1 MISSVGYLS
10 VHTSPLLTPGSG
22 DAGGMNVYIDELAR
36 EIGGRGVSVDVYTR
50 RDDPGLPDE
59 VRVTDR
65 YRVVHIDAGPA
76 ERLPIGALAEH
87 VPAFTDDALRFAN
100 EAGYA
105 YDLLHSHYWLSGR
118 VGLGMKEALGVP
130 LANSFH
136 TLGRV
141 KDLTRRPDDQPSS
154 SVRIRTEQEVI
165 AGSDCVISSTPA
177 EAKDLLEH
185 YGADPTRLCM
195 NPPGISHEVFHPGDN
210 EAARERLGLGEGPIA
225 LFVGRIQPLK
235 GADVALEAVALS
247 RQRIPD
253 LRLLVVGGPSGIA
266 GHEEAERLHARAEE
280 ADLAGAVTF
289 WPAQP
294 HADLVDFYR
303 AADVVLCPSRSESF
317 GLVAVEAQACAT
329 PVIAAKVGGLVFG
342 VADEESGL
350 LIPGWEPSMW
360 SAAIERFFGERGL
373 ARLLSEGARERS
385 RIFTWKAATDRLLEL
400 YDGLTS

>member
-1 MISSVGYLS
+1 MIESVGYLS
-10 VHTSPLLTPGSG
+10 LHTSPLLAPGSG

-36 EIGGRGVSVDVYTR
+36 EIGARGVHVDVYTR
-50 RDDPGLPDE
+50 RDAPDLPDE

-65 YRVVHIDAGPA
+65 YRVVHLDGGPRG
-76 ERLPIGALAEH
+76 RLEIGGLVEH
-87 VPAFTDDALRFAN
+87 VPAFTEAAIRFAT
-100 EAGYA
+100 EEGPD

-118 VGLGMKEALGVP
+118 VGLAMKEVLGVP

-141 KDLTRRPDDQPSS
+141 KDLTRRPDERPSS
-154 SVRIRTEQEVI
+154 PERIRTEEEVI

-195 NPPGISHEVFHPGDN
+195 NPPGVSHEVFRPGDN
-210 EAARERLGLGEGPIA
+210 EAARARLGLGEGPIA
-225 LFVGRIQPLK
+225 LFAGRIQPLK
-235 GADVALEAVALS
+235 GADVALEAVALA
-247 RQRIPD
+247 REQIPG
-253 LRLLVVGGPSGIA
+253 LRLLVVGGPSGIT
-266 GHEEAERLHARAEE
+266 GHEEAERLHARAAEP
-280 ADLAGAVTF
+280 DLAGAVSF

-294 HADLVDFYR
+294 HGDLVDFYR

-329 PVIAAKVGGLVFG
+329 PVIAARVGGLAFG

-350 LIPGWEPSMW
+350 LIPGWDPDSW
-360 SAAIERFFGERGL
+360 SEAIERFFTDRGL
-373 ARLLSEGARERS
+373 SRLLSEGARERS
-385 RIFTWKAATDRLLEL
+385 RIFTWTAATDRLLEL

>member
-1 MISSVGYLS
+1 MISSVAYLS
-10 VHTSPLLTPGSG
+10 LHTSPLLTPGSG

-36 EIGGRGVSVDVYTR
+36 EMAGRGVCVDVYTR
-50 RDDPGLPDE
+50 RDDPDLPSE

-65 YRVVHIDAGPA
+65 YRVVHIDAGPP
-76 ERLPIGALAEH
+76 ERVPIADLADH
-87 VPAFTDDALRFAN
+87 VPAFTEQAIAFARA
-100 EAGYA
+100 EGCE

-118 VGLGMKEALGVP
+118 VGLDMKEALSVP

-141 KDLTRRPDDQPSS
+141 KDLTRRSDDVPSS
-154 SVRIRTEQEVI
+154 TVRIRTEQEVI

-185 YGADPTRLCM
+185 YDADPTRLCM
-195 NPPGISHEVFHPGDN
+195 NPPGISHELFHPGDN

-235 GADVALEAVALS
+235 GADVALEAVA
-247 RQRIPD
+247 RARRVIPD
-253 LRLLVVGGPSGIA
+253 LRLLVVGGPSGIV
-266 GHEEAERLHARAEE
+266 GHAEAERLHARAAE
-280 ADLAGAVTF
+280 ADLEDAVSF

-294 HADLVDFYR
+294 HGALVDFYR
-303 AADVVLCPSRSESF
+303 SADVLLCPSRAESF

-329 PVIAAKVGGLVFG
+329 PVIAANVGGLSFG

-350 LIPGWEPSMW
+350 LIDGWDPEDW
-360 SAAIERFFGERGL
+360 ARAIERFFAERGL
-373 ARLLSEGARERS
+373 SRLLSEGARERS
-385 RIFTWKAATDRLLEL
+385 RIFTWKAAADRLLEL
-400 YDGLTS
+400 YDGLTG